1 MTAIKQ
7 IWQKNRDILGNAGSL
22 YAATVITS
30 ALGFVFWTTAA
41 RLFPPHDLGLAATAI
56 SAMTVLA
63 LIGMFGLNTLLIGEL
78 PQRKSKGG
86 LIAAALVS
94 AGAGSL
100 VLGLAFVL
108 VAPVLSRQFAG
119 LRATPGVLLVF
130 VGGVAVISL
139 TGIFD
144 EATIGLLRGHLQL
157 WRNFIFAAAKLLLLP
172 VAAFFVHDH
181 FGTALL
187 FSWVAGGMLSMGV
200 LAGYFVLRRQ
210 PIFHKPDWNTLNG
223 LRGLTVIHN
232 WLNLAITVPWM
243 LLPVIVT
250 VTVGPSANAA
260 FYAAWTVSGFLRL
273 VPANL
278 STVLFALA
286 SGDIAELR
294 PKLRFSLQTSMLV
307 GIPGMAA
314 LCLGGPLILSFFGP
328 SYARAGL
335 FSLILL
341 SLSYLPTVFKDHY
354 IAVGRATG
362 RIKHVAILLTITS
375 CLGLAA
381 AYCGGRVDGLT
392 GLVIGVL
399 AAATFEGIITAP
411 RVIRAAAG
419 HRARRRPASGQPQEI
434 RLERAPGQR
443 PVVAGSPAKTQARV
457 VK

>member
-1 MTAIKQ
+1 MTATTALMTAITKT
-7 IWQKNRDILGNAGSL
+7 WQKNRDILGNAGSL

-30 ALGFVFWTTAA
+30 ALGFIFWTLAA
-41 RLFPPHDLGLAATAI
+41 RLFPPHAIGLAATAI

-86 LIAAALVS
+86 LISAALLT

-100 VLGLAFVL
+100 VLGLGFAL
-108 VAPVLSRQFAG
+108 VAPVLSREFSG
-119 LRATPGVLLVF
+119 LRVTPEILLVF
-130 VGGVAVISL
+130 VGGVAVISM

-157 WRNFIFAAAKLLLLP
+157 WRNFIFAAAKLVLLP
-172 VAAFFVHDH
+172 LFAFFVHDQ

-187 FSWVAGGMLSMGV
+187 VSWVAGGVLSMGV
-200 LAGYFVLRRQ
+200 LAVYFLVRRQ

-232 WLNLAITVPWM
+232 WLNLAITIPWL
-243 LLPVIVT
+243 LLPVLVT
-250 VTVGPSANAA
+250 VAVGPSANAA

-286 SGDIAELR
+286 SGDIVELR
-294 PKLRFSLQTSMLV
+294 PKLRFSLQTSILI
-307 GIPGMAA
+307 GIPGIAA
-314 LCLGGPLILSFFGP
+314 LCLGGPLILSFFGT
-328 SYARAGL
+328 SYARAGIV
-335 FSLILL
+335 SLILL

-354 IAVGRATG
+354 IAVCRATG
-362 RIKHVAILLTITS
+362 RIKHVAVLLTTTS
-375 CLGLAA
+375 CLGLVA
-381 AYCGGRVDGLT
+381 AYYGGKVDGLT

-411 RVIRAAAG
+411 RVLSAAFG
-419 HRARRRPASGQPQEI
+419 RPARVLPASSEPRET
-434 RLERAPGQR
+434 RLERAP
-443 PVVAGSPAKTQARV
+443 ASDLSL
-457 VK
+457 